1 VAGESHFGRHF
12 RKGQA
17 ATDCQRK
24 AAIFVGRFTSPPQ
37 KSNGKKVERSG
48 GGRFTAIK
56 VRDAGDGSQEVVM
69 FPADHVHPEF
79 GYFCP
84 SPSLRRKARIAFAFI
99 AFGIGALALRAGPD
113 PGGESAMMIARVDE
127 SPPGVETISTVGQST
142 GITAAESSPPR
153 EQTACQEDTYFDECG
168 ARKMQKR
175 RRVRAA
181 NDAPPIAAVALGRSA
196 LSPPDASPPP
206 PKSTGAGDE
215 ATIAP
220 GATTKQSEAVDEG
233 RTAPEVTTD
242 QPAAT
247 PRKVRK
253 ASASQNRARHADR
266 VISSW
271 HDERRGGLWNA
282 RAYARPNDGYPRYQY
297 ARSWS
302 WGSSW

>member
-1 VAGESHFGRHF
+1 
-12 RKGQA
+12 
-17 ATDCQRK
+17 
-24 AAIFVGRFTSPPQ
+24 
-37 KSNGKKVERSG
+37 
-48 GGRFTAIK
+48 
-56 VRDAGDGSQEVVM
+56 M

-84 SPSLRRKARIAFAFI
+84 SQSLRRKTRFVFAFI
-99 AFGIGALALRAGPD
+99 AFGVMIGALAVRASHD
-113 PGGESAMMIARVDE
+113 PGGDSAMMVAGVDE
-127 SPPGVETISTVGQST
+127 SPSGIEMISTVGQST
-142 GITAAESSPPR
+142 AITAAESSPPR
-153 EQTACQEDTYFDECG
+153 EQTACQEDTDFDKCG
-168 ARKMQKR
+168 SGKMRKL

-196 LSPPDASPPP
+196 LSLPAASPPP

-220 GATTKQSEAVDEG
+220 GATTKQSASVDEG

-271 HDERRGGLWNA
+271 HNERWRGGVWNA
-282 RAYARPNDGYPRYQY
+282 RAYARPNDGYPRY